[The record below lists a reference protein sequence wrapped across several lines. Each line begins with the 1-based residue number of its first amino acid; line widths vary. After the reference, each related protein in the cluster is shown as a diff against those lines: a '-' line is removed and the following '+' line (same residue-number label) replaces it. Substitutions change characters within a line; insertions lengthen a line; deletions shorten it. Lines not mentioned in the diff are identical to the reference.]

1 MLSYVLGMAFR
12 FEREHGFSPNLL
24 YLNQEHMRRLCAE
37 SGVMTALELSE
48 RLGFASVIYPS
59 IAHPQV
65 VHLFQTQFTVPGTKT
80 ARSRIS
86 S

>member
-37 SGVMTALELSE
+37 LGVTTALELSE
-48 RLGFASVIYPS
+48 RLGLASMIYPS

-65 VHLFQTQFTVPGTKT
+65 VHLFQAQIAVAGN
-80 ARSRIS
+80 
-86 S
+86 

>member
-37 SGVMTALELSE
+37 LGVTTALELSE
-48 RLGFASVIYPS
+48 RLGLASMICPS

-65 VHLFQTQFTVPGTKT
+65 VHLFQAQIAVAGN
-80 ARSRIS
+80 
-86 S
+86 